1 MPLNSSSS
9 PLNLLI
15 CSSYLY
21 IDFSSRKLKKNDKM
35 LKNCLRSRLTSVL
48 DQSEN
53 VTIGY
58 SAPKT
63 SEYPFSERSNIK
75 KKDYGKKK
83 VGWRKNI

>member
-1 MPLNSSSS
+1 
-9 PLNLLI
+9 
-15 CSSYLY
+15 
-21 IDFSSRKLKKNDKM
+21 M

-83 VGWRKNI
+83 GRMEEYIDEKVRKSIEF